1 MPEIVREK
9 CGEVCKRTECHKNK
23 ARRTVSENAPTGT
36 LSGTKNRVR
45 FAFFG
50 NE

>member
-9 CGEVCKRTECHKNK
+9 CGEVCKRTKNK
-23 ARRTVSENAPTGT
+23 ARRTVPENAPTGT
-36 LSGTKNRVR
+36 LSGMKNRVR

>member
-1 MPEIVREK
+1 MPEIVRIE
-9 CGEVCKRTECHKNK
+9 CGELCKRTECRKNK
-23 ARRTVSENAPTGT
+23 ARGTVPENSPTGT
-36 LSGTKNRVR
+36 LSGMKNRVR